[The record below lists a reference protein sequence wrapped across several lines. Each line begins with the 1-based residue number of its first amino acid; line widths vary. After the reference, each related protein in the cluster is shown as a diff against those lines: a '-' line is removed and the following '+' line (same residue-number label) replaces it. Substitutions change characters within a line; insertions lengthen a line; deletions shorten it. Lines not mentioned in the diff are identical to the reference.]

1 MNIASYEQVKDW
13 DIRVED
19 ESGLIL
25 ERNITRG
32 SADQHVVHSNYVLG
46 KTYTFL
52 FFPVLKEPDGDC
64 KIRFT
69 KNIFFN
75 ETTDTFKQENPPDR
89 SRQLKIS
96 LAVASLCVAL
106 LLSRFVWKRSRRV
119 RRRPNLEA
127 QAEVA
132 PSLDVLLVHTNES
145 LGLRARIRDLTG
157 TLQKNGKKVFD
168 IFSERDPTVRQDP
181 QAWLFGKILSNA
193 WVVFVL
199 TRKMGELYDHLD
211 AHPEFV
217 EPHEILRRTPH
228 AYDGN
233 LVTVLRFFLDQQD
246 DSRWLTV
253 RFDELEAED
262 SIVGSGPRFLT
273 GGRLFLLPAHEEE
286 LLQTL
291 DA

>member
-69 KNIFFN
+69 KKILFN
-75 ETTDTFKQENPPDR
+75 ETTDTFKQEKPPDR
-89 SRQLKIS
+89 SQLKIS

-106 LLSRFVWKRSRRV
+106 LLSCFVWKRSRRV

-127 QAEVA
+127 QVEIA

-145 LGLRARIRDLTG
+145 LGLRDRIRDLTG

-217 EPHEILRRTPH
+217 EPHEILRRIPH
-228 AYDGN
+228 AYDVN

-273 GGRLFLLPAHEEE
+273 GGRLFRLPAHEEE

>member
-1 MNIASYEQVKDW
+1 MFRKGTSTGLSPYEHT
-13 DIRVED
+13 
-19 ESGLIL
+19 
-25 ERNITRG
+25 TR
-32 SADQHVVHSNYVLG
+32 
-46 KTYTFL
+46 
-52 FFPVLKEPDGDC
+52 
-64 KIRFT
+64 R
-69 KNIFFN
+69 
-75 ETTDTFKQENPPDR
+75 DR

-96 LAVASLCVAL
+96 LAVASPCVAL
-106 LLSRFVWKRSRRV
+106 LLSRFVWKATESSKP
-119 RRRPNLEA
+119 RRRWRPLT
-127 QAEVA
+127 
-132 PSLDVLLVHTNES
+132 LDVLLVHTNES
-145 LGLRARIRDLTG
+145 LGLRDRIRDLTG

-217 EPHEILRRTPH
+217 EPHEILRRIPH

-246 DSRWLTV
+246 DSRRLIV

-273 GGRLFLLPAHEEE
+273 GGRLFRLPAHEEE